1 MKKAFGLFV
10 LGLVVVIV
18 GSAIGLFQHNLLG
31 PSMVVSSSIL
41 AIGIGIFFCIRMGDM
56 GPLFIWFNF
65 AIAMIGAG
73 TCWALWIHHLVAGMI
88 LISFG
93 FLLIMGALLVLFL
106 LFLHLP
112 KLAIDYLK
120 KL

>member
-10 LGLVVVIV
+10 LGVVIIIV
-18 GSAIGLFQHNLLG
+18 GSIIGLIQHNLLG
-31 PSMVVSSSIL
+31 PSLAVSISL
-41 AIGIGIFFCIRMGDM
+41 PAIGIGIFFCVKRDDIK
-56 GPLFIWFNF
+56 PLFIWFNF

-73 TCWALWIHHLVAGMI
+73 SCWALWIHHLVAGTI
-88 LISFG
+88 LVSLG
-93 FLLIMGALLVLFL
+93 FLLIMGGSLRLFL

-112 KLAIDYLK
+112 KFAVDYAK